1 MGLSFQLCTSQHPPP
16 SPPPPHPRS
25 PLTIFPPRLLVAT
38 RSFGMEPS
46 ESSPGYTLSSPS
58 FSLTFLQARQLGE
71 ANYALEYETD
81 WQEVMAILLSCL
93 ALHPSTSSQA
103 AELASSRLEAWA
115 LLQQGGDLLQLRIRT
130 RVKDK
135 PLGIRTSPTTKT
147 LTLEFSDPRK
157 TTITFE
163 VVRRRQ
169 MMSLKRLGAAA
180 VVENLRCVLR
190 VDELELPMTLLSD
203 LQEAQADSWR
213 SVPVA
218 GGKWRNLPEP
228 KLRKTV
234 KAVEKEEEN
243 NEVFDEENNE
253 RVKKDWKLTKE
264 EFNVIVKENRAL
276 RKANKALRK
285 SNISLKKQLEEQ
297 KQNKTGAT
305 TETESDT
312 KEEEQCT
319 HLWADFFCLKN
330 CV

>member
-1 MGLSFQLCTSQHPPP
+1 
-16 SPPPPHPRS
+16 
-25 PLTIFPPRLLVAT
+25 
-38 RSFGMEPS
+38 MEPS

-135 PLGIRTSPTTKT
+135 PLGLRTSPTTKT

-163 VVRRRQ
+163 VVRRLQ

-213 SVPVA
+213 SGPVPR
-218 GGKWRNLPEP
+218 GKWRTLPGP
-228 KLRKTV
+228 KLRRKV
-234 KAVEKEEEN
+234 KAVEKEEENNEVPVDEENNKTLDEEN

-330 CV
+330 CI

>member
-1 MGLSFQLCTSQHPPP
+1 
-16 SPPPPHPRS
+16 
-25 PLTIFPPRLLVAT
+25 
-38 RSFGMEPS
+38 MEPS

-135 PLGIRTSPTTKT
+135 PLGLRTSPTTKT

-190 VDELELPMTLLSD
+190 VDELELEP
-203 LQEAQADSWR
+203 EREREFPAGR
-213 SVPVA
+213 SKN
-218 GGKWRNLPEP
+218 GKR
-228 KLRKTV
+228 
-234 KAVEKEEEN
+234 
-243 NEVFDEENNE
+243 
-253 RVKKDWKLTKE
+253 
-264 EFNVIVKENRAL
+264 
-276 RKANKALRK
+276 
-285 SNISLKKQLEEQ
+285 
-297 KQNKTGAT
+297 
-305 TETESDT
+305 ETSR
-312 KEEEQCT
+312 
-319 HLWADFFCLKN
+319 
-330 CV
+330 

>member
-1 MGLSFQLCTSQHPPP
+1 
-16 SPPPPHPRS
+16 
-25 PLTIFPPRLLVAT
+25 
-38 RSFGMEPS
+38 MEPS

-93 ALHPSTSSQA
+93 ALHPSTSSKA

-135 PLGIRTSPTTKT
+135 PLGLRTSPTTKT

-163 VVRRRQ
+163 VVRRLQ

-213 SVPVA
+213 SVPVPR
-218 GGKWRNLPEP
+218 GKWRTLPEP
-228 KLRKTV
+228 KLRRKV
-234 KAVEKEEEN
+234 KAVEKEEENNEVPVDEENNKTLDEEN